1 MKEKLKKLK
10 KNPWVLWIWN
20 ERRRIKGNKEF
31 KKISD
36 EEFIKQFYGN
46 AFRKELNLENP
57 ITFNEKLNW
66 LKLNYKNKVA
76 TKCADKYEVRQYI
89 KDKGYE
95 DILNDLI
102 DVYEDVNEIDINKLP
117 DKCVLKGTHGSGWNL
132 IIDDK
137 NKVNWKPWKL
147 IMKSWIKQNFYYYG
161 REWVYKDIKP
171 RIICEKYLQDSKGE
185 LLDYKFLCFNG
196 QPQLIQVD
204 IDRFQEHT
212 RNIYDLDW
220 NLTPIEIL
228 YNRSDKLITKPENL
242 ERMIDISRDISRDFP
257 HVRVDFYEVDGRLYF
272 GELTFYHESGTG
284 KFNHEK
290 YDEIIGSWLHL
301 DEISGTNI

>member
-36 EEFIKQFYGN
+36 EEFIKQFYRN
-46 AFRKELNLENP
+46 AFEKELNLENP
-57 ITFNEKLNW
+57 VTFNEKLNW

-196 QPQLIQVD
+196 EPKLIQVD
-204 IDRFQEHT
+204 IDRFQGHT

-228 YNRSDKLITKPENL
+228 YKRSDKLIKQPDNL
-242 ERMIDISRDISRDFP
+242 SRMIDISREISKDFP

-284 KFNHEK
+284 KFNLEK
-290 YDEIIGSWLHL
+290 YEQLLGNWL
-301 DEISGTNI
+301 DIENIV